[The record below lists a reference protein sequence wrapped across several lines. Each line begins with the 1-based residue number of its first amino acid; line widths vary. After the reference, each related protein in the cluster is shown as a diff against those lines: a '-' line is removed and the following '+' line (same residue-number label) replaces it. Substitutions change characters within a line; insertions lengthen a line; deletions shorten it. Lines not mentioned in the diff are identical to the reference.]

1 MYDFIVST
9 NGRNKEPKKQ
19 GSRKNQEKN
28 TMKQNKTRGK
38 KSQNTKKSQK
48 EESLEQGSVLNDKDL
63 MMATIGQNV

>member
-38 KSQNTKKSQK
+38 KS
-48 EESLEQGSVLNDKDL
+48 
-63 MMATIGQNV
+63 